1 MVFAVAWWQGIGTS
15 AFMVCV
21 TMFVTIALR
30 SPIERTWY
38 KLRTGLSPPKVDRRY
53 VYTCGYQAPLKN
65 SCPSYFITNDKGY
78 TEMGQSKRHKC
89 PLCNEKLF
97 RIGKI
102 SGTVF
107 NLHIENIEA
116 TAVEK
121 LVEGK
126 QKEEEEK
133 AKRIAEEHT
142 VSLLTF

>member
-1 MVFAVAWWQGIGTS
+1 
-15 AFMVCV
+15 
-21 TMFVTIALR
+21 
-30 SPIERTWY
+30 
-38 KLRTGLSPPKVDRRY
+38 
-53 VYTCGYQAPLKN
+53 
-65 SCPSYFITNDKGY
+65 
-78 TEMGQSKRHKC
+78 MGQSKRHKC